1 MPKQRKTLT
10 ERAYRA
16 NVLSDAAL
24 SRIESLEGTNLMP
37 QNTDFEQL
45 RSLVPPQN
53 EKDSPAPEGESN
65 PQQG

>member
-1 MPKQRKTLT
+1 MMAKQKKTLA

-45 RSLVPPQN
+45 KGLSGPGKNANAPN
-53 EKDSPAPEGESN
+53 GGDEKKSI
-65 PQQG
+65 